1 MGKSINVHEACVIT
15 KDDKGNL
22 SLVGKA
28 KEALT
33 SIDKHKV
40 AIHIKLC
47 DSKKDDVEKFLQ
59 ENNVPFTSITA
70 KGESPEGKDEKGEKK
85 NDSTVPLFLDPS
97 SSRSMAIGPG
107 VWIASSNGFGAKK
120 RRRIRR
126 VSSSA
131 WMTAWLI
138 TYAGHHQRKRHQRM
152 LLLLSDNIAPTSS
165 IFKIRFLS
173 LC

>member
-33 SIDKHKV
+33 SLDKHKV

-85 NDSTVPLFLDPS
+85 NDSTVTVVPRSKFVTLDGDWS
-97 SSRSMAIGPG
+97 WCLDSIVQRLWGE
-107 VWIASSNGFGAKK
+107 KK
-120 RRRIRR
+120 RRIRR

-138 TYAGHHQRKRHQRM
+138 TYAGQHQRKKNQRM
-152 LLLLSDNIAPTSS
+152 HLVLLSDNIAPTSS
-165 IFKIRFLS
+165 TLNTQMIH
-173 LC
+173 